1 MMKKTGAGI
10 LWFGIGVFVL
20 GGGWMGV
27 GGAAFAQ
34 GPAEIPPVAA
44 AAEPPA
50 TPAPEETP
58 AIPAAAEYE
67 YTYQKK
73 LADLNEADVAELRQQ
88 LAEVEAQI
96 DDADIATANAQIQTA
111 RDQAAANSP
120 EVKALR
126 AQIAR
131 LQDEIRL
138 AIDRD
143 ATVMTASAGANRTH
157 MEFMDRLNFR
167 TGLLR
172 LIAEKERQSKWT
184 EPTPVP
190 EEKTP

>member
-1 MMKKTGAGI
+1 MR
-10 LWFGIGVFVL
+10 FRSV
-20 GGGWMGV
+20 
-27 GGAAFAQ
+27 
-34 GPAEIPPVAA
+34 PPVAA
-44 AAEPPA
+44 AAETPA

-96 DDADIATANAQIQTA
+96 DDVDIATANAQIQTA

>member
-27 GGAAFAQ
+27 GGSALAQ
-34 GPAEIPPVAA
+34 GPSEIPPAA
-44 AAEPPA
+44 AAESPA

-67 YTYQKK
+67 YTYPKK
-73 LADLNEADVAELRQQ
+73 LADLNEADVAELRRQ
-88 LAEVEAQI
+88 LAEVETQI
-96 DDADIATANAQIQTA
+96 DDVDVATANALIQTA
-111 RDQAAANSP
+111 RDQAAANSA

-131 LQDEIRL
+131 LQEEIRL

-143 ATVMTASAGANRTH
+143 AAVVAASAGANRTH
-157 MEFMDRLNFR
+157 LEFMDRLNFR

>member
-10 LWFGIGVFVL
+10 LSFALGVFIL
-20 GGGWMGV
+20 GGCWMGV
-27 GGAAFAQ
+27 GGLAFAQ

-44 AAEPPA
+44 AEEPTA

-73 LADLNEADVAELRQQ
+73 LADLNEADVAELRKQ
-88 LAEVEAQI
+88 LEEVEAQI
-96 DDADIATANAQIQTA
+96 DDADIATANALIQTA

-131 LQDEIRL
+131 LQEEIRM

-190 EEKTP
+190 EENTP